1 MSERLVF
8 ELQAIDNATA
18 PLRAVSA
25 QLDETTAATRRVS
38 QQMGSTGKDTRKFAM
53 GALQQAGFQI
63 GDFAVQVA
71 NGTNKMQAFGQQA
84 PQMLQI
90 FGPIGAVVG
99 AGVAV
104 FAAFAVAMDKSSAAT
119 GRLQEALG
127 KLGETSADLASKLQM
142 IRFGVETPEE
152 AVALQAILDLN
163 SQIVQKTQE
172 RNQVYGKARIPLD
185 AELRVLLQQRDSAQ
199 SALDLL
205 KRRRGDLGAV
215 AQIEEQINRMNA
227 IRGNAAIEELNDR
240 RRIAESVA
248 QQRME
253 MGQAQNAQRLMTID
267 AQKALDKYGK
277 MRTVAAGVA
286 NEIQRA
292 ADAALN
298 LANRA
303 SPSQLAYGGRGTVSD
318 KPVTDQYGNPV
329 PEFFRNRPNPRP
341 VDIDFGL
348 PPEPKGGGGGEK
360 VDPLKELREQLALEE
375 QLVGKTE
382 AEQRVI
388 QALGVDRSKYSAA
401 TIAGLV
407 EQINKTDQLNK
418 IQERQAEIADTIKNS
433 MSSAFMSMV
442 DGTKS
447 VTGAFSDM
455 AKSIILKLYEVMVVQ
470 QIVNS
475 IMGVV
480 GKAFPS
486 LAPAPVPPHRAMGG
500 PITGGRAYLVGERGP
515 EIVVPS
521 RNGQVVPNNQMASG
535 GVTVVQNIN
544 VSTGVQQTV
553 RSEIRSLMPQI
564 AESAKA
570 AVFDAQRRSVNGMGF
585 A

>member
-127 KLGETSADLASKLQM
+127 KLGEESAGLADKFSML
-142 IRFGVETPEE
+142 RFGVQTVEE
-152 AVALQAILDLN
+152 AIALQAILDLN
-163 SQIVQKTQE
+163 AQIAQKTQE
-172 RNQVYGKARIPLD
+172 RNEVYGKARIPLD
-185 AELRVLLQQRDSAQ
+185 AELGVLIKQRDAAEG
-199 SALDLL
+199 AL
-205 KRRRGDLGAV
+205 KTV
-215 AQIEEQINRMNA
+215 
-227 IRGNAAIEELNDR
+227 NDR
-240 RRIAESVA
+240 RTALGVALSINEQMMAVELGHARAAGQAERDRIAKGEAIYAQMIAIQSAQAGYIADQESFNRRLA
-248 QQRME
+248 QGYILYGDLRR
-253 MGQAQNAQRLMTID
+253 QAQGL
-267 AQKALDKYGK
+267 
-277 MRTVAAGVA
+277 
-286 NEIQRA
+286 A
-292 ADAALN
+292 ADAAAA
-298 LANRA
+298 ANA
-303 SPSQLAYGGRGTVSD
+303 AIDPEKFKLVGAYGLYASSRMAAPLT
-318 KPVTDQYGNPV
+318 
-329 PEFFRNRPNPRP
+329 
-341 VDIDFGL
+341 
-348 PPEPKGGGGGEK
+348 PPEPDKPQRAGGGAK
-360 VDPLKELREQLALEE
+360 ADPLKELREQLALEE

-401 TIAGLV
+401 TLAGLV

-418 IQERQAEIADTIKNS
+418 VQEQQTQIADAIKNS

-447 VTGAFSDM
+447 VKGAFSDM

-500 PITGGRAYLVGERGP
+500 PVTGGKAYLVGERGP
-515 EIVVPS
+515 EILVPS
-521 RNGQVVPNNQMASG
+521 RNGQVVPNNQMGGG

-544 VSTGVQQTV
+544 ISTGVQQTV
-553 RSEIRSLMPQI
+553 RNEIKSLMPQI
-564 AESAKA
+564 ADSAKA
-570 AVFDAQRRSVNGMGF
+570 AVLDARRRGGSYGNAF

>member
-25 QLDETTAATRRVS
+25 QLDETSAATRRVS
-38 QQMGSTGKDTRKFAM
+38 QQMGNTGKDARKFAM

-104 FAAFAVAMDKSSAAT
+104 FAAFAVAMDKSAAST

-127 KLGETSADLASKLQM
+127 KLGEESAGLADKFSML
-142 IRFGVETPEE
+142 RFGVETVEE
-152 AVALQAILDLN
+152 AIALQAILDLN
-163 SQIVQKTQE
+163 IQIEQKTQE

-185 AELRVLLQQRDSAQ
+185 AELVVLIKQRDAAEG
-199 SALDLL
+199 AL
-205 KRRRGDLGAV
+205 KTV
-215 AQIEEQINRMNA
+215 
-227 IRGNAAIEELNDR
+227 NDR
-240 RRIAESVA
+240 RAALSVALSINEQMMAVELGHARAAGQAERDRIAK
-248 QQRME
+248 
-253 MGQAQNAQRLMTID
+253 GQAIYAQMIAIQSAQAEYIADQESFNRRL
-267 AQKALDKYGK
+267 AQGYILYGDL
-277 MRTVAAGVA
+277 RRQAQGL
-286 NEIQRA
+286 A
-292 ADAALN
+292 ADAAAA
-298 LANRA
+298 ANA
-303 SPSQLAYGGRGTVSD
+303 AIDPEKFKLVGAYGLYASSRMAAPLT
-318 KPVTDQYGNPV
+318 
-329 PEFFRNRPNPRP
+329 
-341 VDIDFGL
+341 
-348 PPEPKGGGGGEK
+348 PPEPEKKRTGGAAK
-360 VDPLKELREQLALEE
+360 ADPLKELREQLALEE

-388 QALGVDRSKYSAA
+388 QALGVDRSKYNAA

-418 IQERQAEIADTIKNS
+418 VQEQQTQIADAIKNS

-447 VTGAFSDM
+447 VKGAFSDM

-486 LAPAPVPPHRAMGG
+486 MAPAPVPPHRAMGG
-500 PITGGRAYLVGERGP
+500 PVTGGQAYLVGERGP
-515 EIVVPS
+515 EILVPS
-521 RNGQVVPNNQMASG
+521 RNGQVVPNNQMGGG

-544 VSTGVQQTV
+544 ISTGVQQTV
-553 RSEIRSLMPQI
+553 RNEIKSLMPQI
-564 AESAKA
+564 ADSAKA
-570 AVFDAQRRSVNGMGF
+570 AVLDARRRGGSYGNAF

>member
-18 PLRAVSA
+18 PLRAVNA
-25 QLDETTAATRRVS
+25 QLDETNAATRRMAK
-38 QQMGSTGKDTRKFAM
+38 QMDSTGKDTRKFAM

-84 PQMLQI
+84 PQILQI

-99 AGVAV
+99 AGVAI
-104 FAAFAVAMDKSSAAT
+104 FAAFAVAAEKAGSGVTGLAEAMASLSGVSTGLSSQ
-119 GRLQEALG
+119 LEML
-127 KLGETSADLASKLQM
+127 
-142 IRFGVETPEE
+142 RFGVDTAEE
-152 AVALQAILDLN
+152 VTVLQSIAKLRD
-163 SQIVQKTQE
+163 QIAK
-172 RNQVYGKARIPLD
+172 KAAQYRQTDSLST
-185 AELRVLLQQRDSAQ
+185 RQRLFEEV
-199 SALDLL
+199 SALDVEL
-205 KRRRGDLGAV
+205 KAQEAIIAEINKKRDALRVIDVINRGMMAVELGHAQAVGQAERERIAKGQEIYDQMIAIQSAQAGYIAEQESFNRRLAQGYILYGDLRRQ
-215 AQIEEQINRMNA
+215 AQGLA
-227 IRGNAAIEELNDR
+227 TDAAAAANAAIDPEKFKL
-240 RRIAESVA
+240 V
-248 QQRME
+248 
-253 MGQAQNAQRLMTID
+253 G
-267 AQKALDKYGK
+267 
-277 MRTVAAGVA
+277 
-286 NEIQRA
+286 
-292 ADAALN
+292 
-298 LANRA
+298 
-303 SPSQLAYGGRGTVSD
+303 AYGLYASSRMAAPLT
-318 KPVTDQYGNPV
+318 
-329 PEFFRNRPNPRP
+329 
-341 VDIDFGL
+341 
-348 PPEPKGGGGGEK
+348 PPEPDKPQRTGGGAK
-360 VDPLKELREQLALEE
+360 TDPLKELREQLALEE

-388 QALGVDRSKYSAA
+388 QALGADRSKYSAD

-480 GKAFPS
+480 GKVFPS
-486 LAPAPVPPHRAMGG
+486 LAPAPVLPHRAMGG
-500 PITGGRAYLVGERGP
+500 PITGGQAYLVGERGP

-521 RNGQVVPNNQMASG
+521 RNGQVVPNNQMGSG

-553 RSEIRSLMPQI
+553 RNEIKSLMPQI
-564 AESAKA
+564 ADSAKA
-570 AVFDAQRRSVNGMGF
+570 AVLDARRRGGSYGNAF

>member
-18 PLRAVSA
+18 PLRAVNA
-25 QLDETTAATRRVS
+25 QLDETNAATRRMAK
-38 QQMGSTGKDTRKFAM
+38 QMDSTGKDARKFAM

-127 KLGETSADLASKLQM
+127 KLGEESAGLSDKFNML
-142 IRFGVETPEE
+142 RFGVETVEE
-152 AVALQAILDLN
+152 ATALQAILDLN
-163 SQIVQKTQE
+163 SKIEQKTQE
-172 RNQVYGKARIPLD
+172 RNAAYGRARIPLD
-185 AELRVLLQQRDSAQ
+185 AELGVLIKQRDAAK
-199 SALDLL
+199 SALKTLQD
-205 KRRRGDLGAV
+205 RRDALRVALAINEQMMAVELGHAQAAGQAERERIAKGQAIYAQMIAIQTAQAGYIAEQESFNRRLAQGYILYGDLRRQ
-215 AQIEEQINRMNA
+215 AQGLA
-227 IRGNAAIEELNDR
+227 TDAAAAANAAIDPEKFKL
-240 RRIAESVA
+240 V
-248 QQRME
+248 
-253 MGQAQNAQRLMTID
+253 G
-267 AQKALDKYGK
+267 
-277 MRTVAAGVA
+277 
-286 NEIQRA
+286 
-292 ADAALN
+292 
-298 LANRA
+298 
-303 SPSQLAYGGRGTVSD
+303 AYGLYASSRMAAPLT
-318 KPVTDQYGNPV
+318 
-329 PEFFRNRPNPRP
+329 
-341 VDIDFGL
+341 
-348 PPEPKGGGGGEK
+348 PPEPDKPQRTGGGAK
-360 VDPLKELREQLALEE
+360 TDPLKELREQLALEE

-388 QALGVDRSKYSAA
+388 QALGADRSKYSAD

-521 RNGQVVPNNQMASG
+521 RNGQVVPNNQMGSG

-553 RSEIRSLMPQI
+553 RNEIKSLMPQI
-564 AESAKA
+564 ADSAKA
-570 AVFDAQRRSVNGMGF
+570 AVLDARRRGGSYGNAF

>member
-25 QLDETTAATRRVS
+25 QLDETATATRRVS
-38 QQMGSTGKDTRKFAM
+38 QQMGITGKDTRKFAM

-90 FGPIGAVVG
+90 FGPIGSIIG

-104 FAAFAVAMDKSSAAT
+104 FAAFAVAMDKSAGAT
-119 GRLQEALG
+119 GRLQEAIG
-127 KLGETSADLASKLQM
+127 KLGQESANLADKFNML
-142 IRFGVETPEE
+142 RFNVDTVEE
-152 AVALQAILDLN
+152 ATLLQAILDLN
-163 SQIVQKTQE
+163 SKIAQKTEE
-172 RNQVYGKARIPLD
+172 RKQVYGKARIPLD
-185 AELRVLLQQRDSAQ
+185 AELGVLIKQR
-199 SALDLL
+199 
-205 KRRRGDLGAV
+205 
-215 AQIEEQINRMNA
+215 
-227 IRGNAAIEELNDR
+227 NAAEAALKTVNDR
-240 RRIAESVA
+240 R
-248 QQRME
+248 
-253 MGQAQNAQRLMTID
+253 T
-267 AQKALDKYGK
+267 
-277 MRTVAAGVA
+277 
-286 NEIQRA
+286 
-292 ADAALN
+292 ALN
-298 LANRA
+298 LALAINEQMMAVELGHARAVGQAERERIAKGQEIHAQMMAIQSAQAGYITEQESFNRRLAEGYILYGNLRRQAQGLATDATAAANAAIDPEKFKLVGAYQLYA
-303 SPSQLAYGGRGTVSD
+303 SSRMAA
-318 KPVTDQYGNPV
+318 PVT
-329 PEFFRNRPNPRP
+329 
-341 VDIDFGL
+341 
-348 PPEPKGGGGGEK
+348 PPEPDKSQTTGGAAK
-360 VDPLKELREQLALEE
+360 ADPLKELRDQLAIEE

-418 IQERQAEIADTIKNS
+418 VQEQQTEIADAIKNS

-447 VTGAFSDM
+447 VKGAFSDM

-480 GKAFPS
+480 GKVFPS
-486 LAPAPVPPHRAMGG
+486 KAPTPVLPHRAMGG

-521 RNGQVVPNNQMASG
+521 RNGQVVPNNQMNGG
-535 GVTVVQNIN
+535 GVTIVQNLNI
-544 VSTGVQQTV
+544 STGVQQTV
-553 RSEIRSLMPQI
+553 RNEIKSLMPQI
-564 AESAKA
+564 ADSAKA
-570 AVFDAQRRSVNGMGF
+570 AVLDARRRGGSYGNAF

>member
-38 QQMGSTGKDTRKFAM
+38 QQMGSTGKDARKFAM

-104 FAAFAVAMDKSSAAT
+104 FAAFAVAMDKSAGSAA
-119 GRLQEALG
+119 GLSSALG
-127 KLGETSADLASKLQM
+127 DLSKQSSDLALQM
-142 IRFGVETPEE
+142 DMLRFGVETQEE
-152 AVALQAILDLN
+152 AIALKAVSDLIA
-163 SQIVQKTQE
+163 QISEKTKE
-172 RNQVYGKARIPLD
+172 RNQYFGPARAAADREIVVLTRQRLE
-185 AELRVLLQQRDSAQ
+185 AEAVLRTLRDRRDTLSVALSINEQMMAVELGHARAAGQAERDRIAKGQAIYAQMIAIQSAQ
-199 SALDLL
+199 AEYIADQESFN
-205 KRRRGDLGAV
+205 RRLAQGYILYGDL
-215 AQIEEQINRMNA
+215 
-227 IRGNAAIEELNDR
+227 R
-240 RRIAESVA
+240 R
-248 QQRME
+248 
-253 MGQAQNAQRLMTID
+253 QAQGL
-267 AQKALDKYGK
+267 
-277 MRTVAAGVA
+277 
-286 NEIQRA
+286 A
-292 ADAALN
+292 ADAAAA
-298 LANRA
+298 ANA
-303 SPSQLAYGGRGTVSD
+303 AIDPQKFKLVGAYGLYASSRMAAPLT
-318 KPVTDQYGNPV
+318 
-329 PEFFRNRPNPRP
+329 
-341 VDIDFGL
+341 
-348 PPEPKGGGGGEK
+348 PPEPDKPQRAGGGAK
-360 VDPLKELREQLALEE
+360 ADPLKELREQLALEE

-401 TIAGLV
+401 TLAGLV

-418 IQERQAEIADTIKNS
+418 VQEQQTQIADAIKNS

-447 VTGAFSDM
+447 VKGAFSDM

-500 PITGGRAYLVGERGP
+500 PVTGGKAYLVGERGP
-515 EIVVPS
+515 EILVPS
-521 RNGQVVPNNQMASG
+521 RNGQVVPNNQMGGG

-544 VSTGVQQTV
+544 ISTGVQQTV
-553 RSEIRSLMPQI
+553 RNEIKSLMPQI
-564 AESAKA
+564 ADSAKA
-570 AVFDAQRRSVNGMGF
+570 AVLDARRRGGSYGNAF